1 VSIVDAAVAPAT
13 SAALTALTDSLAYDV
28 DDARLGRELATRF
41 RRFAP
46 DDRTVEFL
54 RRQHAERH
62 GRARWLV
69 HALLR
74 TVVSDFT
81 VNGMLGTYRLH
92 LLSSGQW
99 GELLGS
105 GSLGRLL
112 DVGAGVGDVTKA
124 LAAHADEVLA
134 IETTAPLVRRL
145 VEAGI
150 AAQLLDIADA
160 NAAVPNA
167 PYDTI
172 ALLNVADRCAKP
184 RTILRRLRESMASD
198 GRLIVSMPL
207 PYSPM
212 YYRGPRRF
220 DPDEPLPIGRGSWE
234 SQARALVDDVLV
246 PMDLRVEALTRVPYL
261 SEGDRTV
268 PFYALD
274 AVVVVCRAG
283 RTSRAS
289 RVGRANRA
297 TGSNGPVSAKS
308 PGGALDRT
316 DR

>member
-1 VSIVDAAVAPAT
+1 MSIVAAAVDAPPSST
-13 SAALTALTDSLAYDV
+13 MSLAASLVYDV
-28 DDARLGRELATRF
+28 DDAPLGRDLAARF
-41 RRFAP
+41 HRFAP
-46 DDRTVEFL
+46 DDHTIEFL
-54 RRQHAERH
+54 RRQHAQRH
-62 GRARWLV
+62 GRARWFV

-74 TVVSDFT
+74 TVVSDFA

-92 LLSSGQW
+92 LLSSDQW
-99 GELLGS
+99 GALLGP

-134 IETTAPLVRRL
+134 IETAAPLVHRL
-145 VEAGI
+145 VRAGI
-150 AAQLLDIADA
+150 AAQLLDLADA

-172 ALLNVADRCAKP
+172 ALLNVLDRCAKP
-184 RTILRRLRESMASD
+184 CTILRRLRESMAND

-212 YYRGPRRF
+212 CYRGPRGF

-234 SQARALVDDVLV
+234 SQARALVDNVLV
-246 PMDLRVEALTRVPYL
+246 PMDLRVEALARVPYL

-274 AVVVVCRAG
+274 AVVVVCRAD
-283 RTSRAS
+283 
-289 RVGRANRA
+289 RA
-297 TGSNGPVSAKS
+297 TRPLSAKS
-308 PGGALDRT
+308 TGGALDRT
-316 DR
+316 NR